1 MNTITLD
8 DIGHNS
14 FLPVEIFIKI
24 ISNIKVDSKQFI
36 LDYLNITNA
45 VNKHFIETESL
56 LKYLIENFNNHV
68 DIIDL
73 TNSSDSSLLIAQL
86 RKYFD
91 IRCFTSQ
98 KKDKYILLVND
109 DILIKYINRTQFIE
123 FFEKLFFRF
132 NTQDYSKLLIDIVYS
147 PSMTELITENQ
158 NIEGNRDGSAVKN
171 EYMVKKK
178 ILDESGKQIVPDLIN
193 FISLFPKNFVLDN
206 LIIDFNNEKILLPK
220 DLFGIYSPKFF
231 VLSDNM
237 NNDITRNNINNNN
250 NNNHRFNFDESLHL
264 LRDYDTRNNNNATSI
279 NDVVKWLEPKCNQI
293 TFSSVTHLLIDYMAM
308 DTFISN
314 IFEVYGEKSHHSV
327 NTTAESSVSYLFGN
341 FLTKVHFNVPDL
353 QDLKFYNKNCPNAI
367 CNFIDL
373 STSILKKIASN
384 KMTLKYYFELHA
396 LKNWNVNNLV
406 NFGGHRFKFDANTSS
421 GLTTETT
428 KQTSANIKLLSTM
441 INDETKDGVT
451 YLRVELFP
459 PSVKKSKILNWLP
472 LGSSET
478 LDSTSTTGRTT
489 SPTRMSRPGE
499 PKPILCLKSPCLETL
514 ELRVL
519 KIDKGKNNHIQ
530 GLFLPSLQRL
540 ILQNFQF
547 TIDAPSPVISG
558 GTGIGNKFHEANDN
572 GEDEVMI
579 NDMELYATGF
589 SNWNDLSSCSIIN
602 LIDNMQQSDQ
612 MKSYAVHL
620 VFNIKNLKRIMP
632 KIKLK
637 ESFDTFV
644 DEKQQFIV
652 V

>member
-1 MNTITLD
+1 MKLSITNLD
-8 DIGHNS
+8 DMDHNS
-14 FLPVEIFIKI
+14 FLPVEIFINI
-24 ISNIKVDSKQFI
+24 INNIRVDSKQFL

-45 VNKHFIETESL
+45 VNKHSVETESL
-56 LKYLIENFNNHV
+56 LQYLIENFNNHV

-73 TNSSDSSLLIAQL
+73 TNSTESSPLITQL

-91 IRCFTSQ
+91 VKFFTSQ
-98 KKDKYILLVND
+98 KKGKYILLIND
-109 DILIKYINRTQFIE
+109 DILTKYVNRTQFVE

-132 NTQDYSKLLIDIVYS
+132 NTQEYSKLLIDIVYC
-147 PSMTELITENQ
+147 PSMTEFTSENQ
-158 NIEGNRDGSAVKN
+158 SIEENENELAVKN
-171 EYMVKKK
+171 EYMVRKVT
-178 ILDESGKQIVPDLIN
+178 LDDSGKEIVLDLVN

-206 LIIDFNNEKILLPK
+206 LIIDFNGDKILLPK
-220 DLFGIYSPKFF
+220 DLFGIYSPEFF
-231 VLSDNM
+231 VLG
-237 NNDITRNNINNNN
+237 NIMDNNN
-250 NNNHRFNFDESLHL
+250 NNNHRFSFNESSRLFG
-264 LRDYDTRNNNNATSI
+264 DYDIRSSNNDTNINNI
-279 NDVVKWLEPKCNQI
+279 VKWLEPKCNQI

-314 IFEVYGEKSHHSV
+314 IFDVYGEKSQRSV
-327 NTTAESSVSYLFGN
+327 NIATESSVSYLFGN
-341 FLTKVHFNVPDL
+341 FLTKVHVNVPDV
-353 QDLKFYNKNCPNAI
+353 QDLKFYNKNCPNAT

-373 STSILKKIASN
+373 STNILKKISSN

-396 LKNWNVNNLV
+396 LKNWNMNKLI
-406 NFGGHRFKFDANTSS
+406 NFGGHRFKFDATTSS
-421 GLTTETT
+421 GLTTEVT
-428 KQTSANIKLLSTM
+428 KQISTNIKLLSTM

-459 PSVKKSKILNWLP
+459 PSVKHSKILNWLP

-489 SPTRMSRPGE
+489 SPIRTPMPNE
-499 PKPILCLKSPCLETL
+499 PRPILCLKSPYLETL

-519 KIDKGKNNHIQ
+519 KIDKNKNNHIQ
-530 GLFLPSLQRL
+530 GLFLPNLQKL
-540 ILQNFQF
+540 VLQNFQF
-547 TIDAPSPVISG
+547 TIDAPSIVISG
-558 GTGIGNKFHEANDN
+558 GTGIENRCNKVNDN

-589 SNWNDLSSCSIIN
+589 SNWNDLSNCSIIN
-602 LIDNMQQSDQ
+602 LIDNMKQSDQ
-612 MKSYAVHL
+612 MKSYAIHL

-637 ESFDTFV
+637 ESFNTFV
-644 DEKQQFIV
+644 DERQQFIV